1 MTRLLSALAF
11 LFAFAALPA
20 QAQLEICNKTAAP
33 YSLAVAYETEADV
46 VSQGWW
52 TVAPDKCETVVTGE
66 LKRRYFYH
74 YAISR
79 PLNVEWNG
87 NFTFCVD
94 DDPQFRI
101 TGASDCEQR
110 SFRTLGFRQIDVGTN
125 KAYTLDIS
133 MGPVPAQQVTPMAAP
148 AAPPAIEPAAPAT
161 APAAPAA
168 TTAVPAAEPATT
180 AAPAPAT
187 TP

>member
-1 MTRLLSALAF
+1 MTRFLSALAIC
-11 LFAFAALPA
+11 LLLASAPA
-20 QAQLEICNKTAAP
+20 HAQLEICNRTAAP
-33 YSLAVAYETEADV
+33 YSLAIAYETDADV

-52 TVAPDKCETVVTGE
+52 TVAPDKCETVITGE

-87 NFTFCVD
+87 SFTFCVD

-110 SFRTLGFRQIDVGTN
+110 SFRTLGFRQIDVGTS
-125 KAYTLDIS
+125 KSYALDIS
-133 MGPVPAQQVTPMAAP
+133 MGPAPAPKVEPMAAP
-148 AAPPAIEPAAPAT
+148 AAEPAPPAAAATVPAT
-161 APAAPAA
+161 APAPAP
-168 TTAVPAAEPATT
+168 
-180 AAPAPAT
+180 PAT